1 MSGGVPHQIPP
12 GTDGWCTHT
21 GAIHQNVPGC
31 GRVCSDS
38 TGNRGVFS
46 MTGTDN
52 WPSAPC
58 SACPDAMWS
67 SCGGGGGGQDA
78 CASTVQITG
87 GGSLEF
93 LGGYSNDVDCRWLL
107 ICSTGAPS
115 VTFNSF
121 ATESNYDFLNLFDG
135 DSTAVHRLSH
145 LHGTDLPDSVTA
157 SGRTMLVQFT
167 ADGSAVADGFHAS
180 MVCGNAAPPPAPGS
194 DEPADG
200 DGDGY
205 GYGYGGMP
213 PFWGS
218 PGGETPGMGQEP
230 GTDSGLWGGVD
241 TCFDHTWA
249 FDGCGRT

>member
-1 MSGGVPHQIPP
+1 MLVQFTADGGVSADGVHATMACGDAALVFPPGLNYGASGG
-12 GTDGWCTHT
+12 GG
-21 GAIHQNVPGC
+21 G
-31 GRVCSDS
+31 
-38 TGNRGVFS
+38 
-46 MTGTDN
+46 
-52 WPSAPC
+52 
-58 SACPDAMWS
+58 
-67 SCGGGGGGQDA
+67 GGGGGGQDA

-145 LHGTDLPDSVTA
+145 LHGTDLPDPVTA
-157 SGRTMLVQFT
+157 SGGTMLVQFT

-218 PGGETPGMGQEP
+218 PGGEMPGMGQEP

-241 TCFDHTWA
+241 TCFDRTWA
-249 FDGCGRT
+249 FDGCGRTST